1 MRYSARLAGSVTLM
15 LVVLGCGETDATS
28 VVTSPSRS
36 PDAERAER
44 DLDAE
49 GGPSRAGDFCQSREN
64 VPSRTILSGNRVDG
78 LEDWFRLGD
87 QVLEVTVLRER
98 LGPPS
103 IEDARGPKIL
113 HARDLLLRV
122 ERILHGSLQPGQEIW
137 IRSMEGLWAD
147 RDGNALADSEQGCSL
162 LMAGNR
168 ALVALQGDGTS
179 SDITDTALVN
189 PDSAVVLRGSEILD
203 TPRGKHDKV
212 IKQLERA
219 SAAEAITMLKQAR
232 DRALD

>member
-1 MRYSARLAGSVTLM
+1 MRYSSRLAGSVTLM
-15 LVVLGCGETDATS
+15 LLLLGCGETEAAS
-28 VVTSPSRS
+28 VAISPSRS
-36 PDAERAER
+36 PDTERAER
-44 DLDAE
+44 DFDAD
-49 GGPSRAGDFCQSREN
+49 GGPSGAEDFCQSREN
-64 VPSRTILSGNRVDG
+64 VPSRTILSGNRVDE

-87 QVLEVTVLRER
+87 QVLQVTVLRER
-98 LGPPS
+98 LGPPLV
-103 IEDARGPKIL
+103 EDARGPKIL

-122 ERILHGSLQPGQEIW
+122 ERVLHGSLQPGQEMW

-147 RDGNALADSEQGCSL
+147 RNGNALPDAEQGCSL

-189 PDSAVVLRGSEILD
+189 PDSVTVLRGSEVLD
-203 TPRGKHDKV
+203 TPRGRHDKV